1 MSAAFET
8 SRLQT
13 GASPSIRVTQ
23 TRVIRSEYKK
33 LSSLRSTRW
42 CLLLAVV
49 IMLGAPIIYSLIE
62 MSQWSTLSHHDKATF
77 DAIDAAAAGHYLA
90 QLAVGFLGVL
100 TITGEYATG
109 MIRSSFMAVPRR
121 LPLLWAKLA
130 VFAAVV
136 FTLVL
141 ISSVIAF
148 FATQAIVSVHHVNV
162 SITAPHA
169 LRVVLMTPV
178 IITIV
183 GMLSIAL
190 GALTRSTAGGA
201 AILVFFMFV
210 LSGVAALLPTS
221 IGNDVDPYLPINA
234 AYTAATSTFDP
245 GPHLS
250 TWGGFGIFG
259 ALVAIIIAL
268 GAARLTRGDA

>member
-1 MSAAFET
+1 MSATIET
-8 SRLQT
+8 RQAPAGGLPT
-13 GASPSIRVTQ
+13 IRVTQ
-23 TRVIRSEYKK
+23 ARVIRSEWKK
-33 LSSLRSTRW
+33 LRSLRSTQW

-49 IMLGAPIIYSLIE
+49 ITLGAPIIYSLIE
-62 MSQWSTLSHHDKATF
+62 MSQWSTLSHHDQLTF
-77 DAIDAAAAGHYLA
+77 DSIDAAAAGHYLA

-109 MIRSSFMAVPRR
+109 MIRASFMAVPRR
-121 LPLLWAKLA
+121 LPLLWAKLI

-136 FTLVL
+136 FTLLL

-148 FATQAIVSVHHVNV
+148 FATQAIVSVHHVNQ

-169 LRVVLMTPV
+169 LRVVIMTPV

-183 GMLSIAL
+183 GLLSIAL

-201 AILVFFMFV
+201 AILVFLMFV
-210 LSGVAALLPTS
+210 LSGVAALLPAS
-221 IGNDVDPYLPINA
+221 ISNDVNPYLPINA

-250 TWGGFGIFG
+250 TWGGLGVFA
-259 ALVAIIIAL
+259 ALVAIVIAF
-268 GAARLTRGDA
+268 GAARLRHGDA